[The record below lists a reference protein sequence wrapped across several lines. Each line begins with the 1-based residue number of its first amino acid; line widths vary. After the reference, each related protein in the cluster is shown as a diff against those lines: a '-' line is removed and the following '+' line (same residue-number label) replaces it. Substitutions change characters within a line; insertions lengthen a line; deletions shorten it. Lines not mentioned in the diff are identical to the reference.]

1 MSMEES
7 IRQIIQEENKQH
19 LEDIKR
25 LLESHGY
32 QEAPRT
38 LSVKEAA
45 SILGFGI
52 TKTYEMIQRG
62 DETGFPFIRDGG
74 RIIIPYNALMKW
86 IDQQT
91 NQAI

>member
-1 MSMEES
+1 MSFEDTF
-7 IRQIIQEENKQH
+7 RQIIREENKQ
-19 LEDIKR
+19 LLNDIKG

-45 SILGFGI
+45 SILGFGM
-52 TKTYEMIQRG
+52 TKTYDMIHRG

-74 RIIIPYNALMKW
+74 RIIIPYNALMNW

>member
-1 MSMEES
+1 MSFEDT
-7 IRQIIQEENKQH
+7 IRQIIREENKKH
-19 LEDIKR
+19 LQDIKS

-45 SILGFGI
+45 SILGFGL
-52 TKTYEMIQRG
+52 TKIYDMVNRG

-74 RIIIPYNALMKW
+74 RIVIPYNALMNW
-86 IDQQT
+86 IEQQT
-91 NQAI
+91 NIAI

>member
-1 MSMEES
+1 MSFEDT
-7 IRQIIQEENKQH
+7 IRQIIREENEKH
-19 LEDIKR
+19 LQDIKS

-45 SILGFGI
+45 SILGFGL
-52 TKTYEMIQRG
+52 TKIYDMVNRG

-74 RIIIPYNALMKW
+74 RIVIPYHALMNW
-86 IDQQT
+86 IEQQT
-91 NQAI
+91 NIAI

>member
-1 MSMEES
+1 MSMEQS
-7 IRQIIQEENKQH
+7 IRQIMREENEKH
-19 LEDIKR
+19 LQDIKT

-32 QEAPRT
+32 QEAPKT

-45 SILGFGI
+45 SIIGFGI
-52 TKTYEMIQRG
+52 TKTYEMIHRG

-74 RIIIPYNALMKW
+74 RIIIPYTSLMNW

>member
-7 IRQIIQEENKQH
+7 IRQIIREENERH
-19 LEDIKR
+19 LQDIKQ

-32 QEAPRT
+32 QEVPRT
-38 LSVKEAA
+38 LSAKEAA
-45 SILGFGI
+45 SILGVGL
-52 TKTYEMIQRG
+52 TKIYDLVNNG
-62 DETGFPFIRDGG
+62 DETGFPYIRAGG
-74 RIIIPYNALMKW
+74 RIVIPYTALTNW